1 MANRPALE
9 VSEKNVP
16 ASSCRANAQSF
27 CALTPNVCCRTY
39 GRVARHVIFRNRDH
53 PNFPGSRR
61 WLHCAFLGKGNTMKS
76 DRSPAAAAS
85 RKAPTGIAGFD
96 EISGGGLP
104 RGRTTLLVGGP
115 GSGKTI
121 FSLQFLVNG
130 ARYYKEPGI
139 FVAFE
144 ETSQRIAAN
153 AQSFDWQLSQLRPKK
168 LLFVDAQ
175 PK

>member
-1 MANRPALE
+1 MRP
-9 VSEKNVP
+9 
-16 ASSCRANAQSF
+16 
-27 CALTPNVCCRTY
+27 
-39 GRVARHVIFRNRDH
+39 
-53 PNFPGSRR
+53 
-61 WLHCAFLGKGNTMKS
+61 
-76 DRSPAAAAS
+76 DRSSNATRL

-96 EISGGGLP
+96 DISGGGLP
-104 RGRTTLLVGGP
+104 RGRTTLLVGGS

-130 ARYYKEPGI
+130 ARSYREPGI

-175 PK
+175 PKPDLLQS